1 MKENSDNGNS
11 KFVKFKKTVQ
21 DHFSFEHLNIFFK
34 KARLFFSHNINQIN
48 VFFVKRWNNLSKVKM
63 PIICWVITVSI
74 LLALTG
80 IQIAFYR
87 NSFTTVS
94 STDGGTYAEGVLG
107 QINSL
112 NPIFASSNTE
122 QDLSKLVFSSLLR
135 EDSSGHLSYDSANK
149 ISLQNSGCRYI
160 LNIRNDIYWHDGQK
174 LTADDIVYTV
184 GLIKDP
190 IVGSTITGWEDVK
203 ASKIDDYTVAFDI
216 PNSYAA
222 FKNLLTFPILPK
234 HLLSTIQP
242 SDIRSSDFSSH
253 PIGSGPYVFHYYQP
267 SVNGSGDH
275 KIVYLQKNKNYYKRS
290 AKIDNF
296 LLNSYSTEKEI
307 SQAIDNNEIDA
318 AADLGNLDVKKVKQ
332 SEGYRV
338 NVETSSINSGVYAI
352 LNIKSDILV
361 DSNVRKAIQIGTD
374 TSDLRKQLD
383 GNFKPLCLPFIP
395 SQIGSNLQCPNYNSS
410 EANSLLEK
418 SGWMLENGVRKK
430 NNRALELS
438 VVTTKNDDNNETV
451 SALDKQWQ
459 KLGIKTDIKI
469 IDAQDINQNFVQGY
483 LQPRNYDVLIYQL
496 DIGSDPDVYAYWH
509 SSQVSSLGYNF
520 SNYSSPIADDT
531 LLSAREESDN
541 SLRNAKY
548 DLFAK
553 RWLNDVPAVG
563 LYQANTYYVYSNNV
577 KPYNRNNYLV
587 SSFDRY
593 VDITSWSVNSRT
605 VYKTP

>member
-1 MKENSDNGNS
+1 MKENSDSDNS
-11 KFVKFKKTVQ
+11 KFGKLTKIVRNHSSFEQLDNFFKKTQ
-21 DHFSFEHLNIFFK
+21 
-34 KARLFFSHNINQIN
+34 LFFGHSISQIN
-48 VFFVKRWNNLSKVKM
+48 IFFVKRWNNLSKVKI
-63 PIICWVITVSI
+63 PVICWVLAVSL

-80 IQIAFYR
+80 IQIASYR
-87 NSFTTVS
+87 SSFTSVTS
-94 STDGGTYAEGVLG
+94 ADGGTYAEGVLG

-112 NPIFASSNTE
+112 NPIFASSNAE
-122 QDLSKLVFSSLLR
+122 QDLSRLVFSSLLK
-135 EDSSGHLSYDSANK
+135 DDLSGHLNYNTASK
-149 ISLQNSGCRYI
+149 ISLQNNGCRYI
-160 LNIRNDIYWHDGQK
+160 VSVRNDIYWHDGQK
-174 LTADDIVYTV
+174 LTADDVVYTI

-190 IVGSTITGWEDVK
+190 TVGSTITGWEDVK
-203 ASKIDDYTVAFDI
+203 VSKIDDYTVAFDI
-216 PNSYAA
+216 PNPYAA

-234 HLLSTIQP
+234 HLLNTIQP

-253 PIGSGPYVFHYYQP
+253 PVGSGPYIFHYYQP

-296 LLNSYSTEKEI
+296 LLNSYNTEKEI

-318 AADLGNLDVKKVKQ
+318 AADLGNFDVKKVKQ
-332 SEGYRV
+332 SEGDGV

-352 LNIKSDILV
+352 FNIKSDILV
-361 DSNVRKAIQIGTD
+361 DSNVRKAIQAGTD
-374 TSDLRKQLD
+374 TSELRKQLD
-383 GNFKPLCLPFIP
+383 GNFKSLCLPFIS
-395 SQIGSNLQCPNYNSS
+395 SQVGSNLQCPSYNPG

-438 VVTTKNDDNNETV
+438 VVTTKNNDNNETV
-451 SALDKQWQ
+451 SALAKQWQ

-509 SSQVSSLGYNF
+509 SSQVGLSGYNF
-520 SNYSSPIADDT
+520 SNYSNPIADDT

-541 SLRNAKY
+541 SLRDAKY
-548 DLFAK
+548 NLFAK
-553 RWLNDVPAVG
+553 QWLNDVPAVG
-563 LYQANTYYVYSNNV
+563 LYQASTYYVYSNNV

-593 VDITSWSVNSRT
+593 VDIANWSVNSRT